1 MGWGDDIADHV
12 EVGAGFVDAHQNLK
26 LIGGLLGGCNGVGFV
41 GFKLGE
47 LEVEALVVE
56 LGDVASLI
64 ALVSD
69 VELVLVVGQVIV
81 GQLFGGFGDDE
92 VGEGR
97 ADGEDG
103 LLDSELELVVGLNGG
118 GAGDVES
125 PATLFAALEEA
136 RDLRAVR
143 VRVGGSFG
151 GERNVGAAESEVRVG
166 ADASL
171 DLLGPNG

>member
-1 MGWGDDIADHV
+1 MVTETGGGTTSPTTSKSVRGLSYAQ
-12 EVGAGFVDAHQNLK
+12 QNLK
-26 LIGGLLGGCNGVGFV
+26 LIAGLLGGCDGVGFV

-81 GQLFGGFGDDE
+81 GELFRGFGDDE
-92 VGEGR
+92 VGEGL

-103 LLDSELELVVGLNGG
+103 LLDRELELGVGLSGG
-118 GAGDVES
+118 GAGDC
-125 PATLFAALEEA
+125 
-136 RDLRAVR
+136 R
-143 VRVGGSFG
+143 
-151 GERNVGAAESEVRVG
+151 
-166 ADASL
+166 DASGAFRRARRGDETRRCKRTGL
-171 DLLGPNG
+171 